1 MGKYFGSYASEEL
14 DRPDLNKC
22 PDCNCF
28 FAGDNCPLCGKECP
42 EEFRAGNR
50 EKVRPQKHR
59 RHRGYERVEF
69 ISWYHRWW
77 FIILMLFVAP
87 VIGIVL
93 FITSPHKT
101 WVKILFATLAAIW
114 MLVPVAVPFLFNIF
128 NKPEPP
134 VDMSMTKE
142 MYVET
147 CSNIAPAYFYRSA
160 NFYDGKFVTMKLEVV
175 EKVVDYDGY
184 LNDTPYTTYYVCRV
198 FDGENFEILVRD
210 CQISDAINL
219 LSGDIITVYGIGDG
233 NRTIYDM
240 ELKPHTAPCINAA
253 YVILD

>member
-1 MGKYFGSYASEEL
+1 MGKLLGSHGSEEL

-50 EKVRPQKHR
+50 DKVKPQKR
-59 RHRGYERVEF
+59 RRNRGSERVEF

-87 VIGIVL
+87 VVGIVL

-101 WVKILFATLAAIW
+101 WIKITLATLAAIW
-114 MLVPVAVPFLFNIF
+114 MLIPFILPFVF
-128 NKPEPP
+128 SALNKPEPP
-134 VDMSMTKE
+134 VDTSMTRE
-142 MYVET
+142 MYVEA
-147 CSNIAPAYFYRSA
+147 CNEVDPADFYRSA
-160 NFYDGKFVTMKLEVV
+160 SFYDGKFVTMKLEVV
-175 EKVVDYDGY
+175 AKMVDYDGY
-184 LNDTPYTTYYVCRV
+184 LNDAPYTTYYVCKDINSGD
-198 FDGENFEILVRD
+198 FDILVRD
-210 CQISDAINL
+210 CQIADAVNL
-219 LSGDIITVYGIGDG
+219 LSGDVITVYGIGNG
-233 NRTIYDM
+233 NRTVYDM

-253 YVILD
+253 YVSLN